1 MENNSTYTAFFNQV
15 KASIANGTFAKLTLA
30 KTVGNPELQNIY
42 VRTIVVEEKL
52 KLSLTFKIYKD
63 ELEEIVKECEIENMQ
78 TELVPFMNN
87 PFLTALLFT
96 TEKDVTVKLN
106 KRREANI
113 TEKAPT
119 FKHASAELL
128 AFLGM

>member
-1 MENNSTYTAFFNQV
+1 MENNSIYTTFFNQV
-15 KASIANGTFAKLTLA
+15 KECIANGTFAKLTLA

-42 VRTIVVEEKL
+42 VRTIVVEDKL

-63 ELEEIVKECEIENMQ
+63 GLEEIVKECEIEEMQ

-96 TEKDVTVKLN
+96 TERDVTVRLN
-106 KRREANI
+106 KRREAI
-113 TEKAPT
+113 LSEKEPT
-119 FKHASAELL
+119 FKHASADLL
-128 AFLGM
+128 EFLGM

>member
-1 MENNSTYTAFFNQV
+1 MENNITYTTFFNQV
-15 KASIANGTFAKLTLA
+15 KESITDGTFAKLTLA
-30 KTVGNPELQNIY
+30 KTVGKPELQNIY
-42 VRTIVVEEKL
+42 VRTIVVDSKL

-63 ELEEIVKECEIENMQ
+63 GLEEIVKECEIEDMQ
-78 TELVPFMNN
+78 KELVPFMNN

-113 TEKAPT
+113 TEKEPT

-128 AFLGM
+128 EFLGM